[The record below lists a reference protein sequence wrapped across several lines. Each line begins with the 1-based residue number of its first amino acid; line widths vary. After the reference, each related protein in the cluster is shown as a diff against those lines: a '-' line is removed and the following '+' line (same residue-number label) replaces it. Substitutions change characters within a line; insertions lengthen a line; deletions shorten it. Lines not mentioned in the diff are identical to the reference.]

1 MRLTKLEIH
10 GFKAFADH
18 TVFEFERGV
27 TAIVGPNGCG
37 KSNVSDA
44 VRWVLGEQRARVMRG
59 AKMEDVIFHGSSA
72 RRAVNMAE
80 VSLHFDNEDGDL
92 PVAFKEVVIT
102 RRLLRTGESDY
113 MLNRAPCRL
122 RDIQDLVRGTGL
134 GADSGVV
141 IESKMIDA
149 LLSDRPDDR
158 RELFEEAA
166 GVGLYRDRRRSA
178 ERRMEETTVDL
189 SRLDD
194 LIAEV
199 QSQVRSLARQRRRA
213 ERHAELMARRF
224 NVELSLA
231 TREMASWHGELAALD
246 GKLVELRE
254 ALPLAENDI
263 RESETGR
270 ETAHGAR
277 SAAEGSRS
285 ELARL
290 AGEQR
295 QKTQQLERELAVAE
309 ERQKNTLM
317 RRQRAE
323 EERKEGEA
331 FGRRLRE
338 DRERAVADKETLTKE
353 LADAGE
359 ALQQR
364 VITENAS
371 RELVQRVRASVE
383 QLERKVREHRD
394 QWRRLEL
401 DREGAGRERNE
412 TEQRQ
417 EALEQERQHLV
428 DVLSNTERELAT
440 AQEQLSATAA
450 NAQDAALALEG
461 ARLAAASART
471 ADAEARSALAR
482 VVQEHANLQGKV
494 NALEGLERERV
505 GLAPSAAKLLKEKDR
520 FGEGA
525 VLGPLTDFVSAD
537 GGAARLVERYLGAT
551 LHAIVVRD
559 AAAADAVR
567 AWHTQTNPGPLLLL
581 PMDVVANLDESNEGG
596 LASTVQT
603 TGPGVRWVRALLG
616 KVRALDD
623 GEAFIDERGAVFL
636 PGTTAG
642 PGPLQRRAEITRL
655 RSDLE
660 AADATRDAASRT
672 AEEARTTMS
681 EAERMQQSAVEASNR
696 AQQEARRADELA
708 REAGRKRERAERE
721 VASSNA
727 LAEKL
732 TMRLSELDAR
742 MQQLAAQAESMQ
754 TQTDEADSA
763 IAATRAE
770 LGEAEKA
777 LEIAREGRS
786 TWQVAQAQA
795 QARLSVAVDRERR
808 LLEEDST
815 AAARLEAL
823 ASELTTLADADT
835 HLADQLSAWQS
846 ELDTEQKSRDD
857 ADARLASAEVALREA
872 AETLTVAERVLDDS
886 RRALSQVGEQLHAAE
901 LRHTDLSGRREAIRQ
916 RLETEWRR
924 TLEDLLSNFEP
935 LELETEVLREE
946 ATGLRASLDE
956 LGPVNPLAI
965 EEHEEEQRRLE
976 FLTGQRN
983 DLVAAKASL
992 QQAMREIDSTAR
1004 ELFLAMFAQVRQ
1016 NFREIFLTLFGGGEC
1031 DLRLENPD
1039 APLDCDIEVHASP
1052 RGKKTQRIHLLSSG
1066 ERALVALSL
1075 LFGIFLT
1082 KPSPFC
1088 LMDEVDAPLDDQ
1100 NIGRFVRLLNQFKG
1114 GTQFIVITHNP
1125 RTTTEAADS
1134 VYGVTMQEPGVS
1146 SIVAVRLRAATA
1158 ITETAPEHVIPD
1170 PDAAEADAADAA
1182 ASREAVAEA
1191 VEADGD
1197 LLDEGAPVSVAVD
1210 ENDADTGS
1218 AEDESAG
1225 T

>member
-1 MRLTKLEIH
+1 
-10 GFKAFADH
+10 F
-18 TVFEFERGV
+18 VFDRGV

-102 RRLLRTGESDY
+102 RRLLRTGESEY
-113 MLNRAPCRL
+113 MLNRSLCRL

-178 ERRMEETTVDL
+178 ERRLEETSVDL

-194 LIAEV
+194 LISEV
-199 QSQVRSLARQRRRA
+199 QSQVRSLSRQRRRA
-213 ERHAELMARRF
+213 ERHSELTARRF

-231 TREMASWHGELAALD
+231 TREMDSWHGELASLQD
-246 GKLVELRE
+246 RLVELRVAVPTSEQTIRDAEVAREE
-254 ALPLAENDI
+254 AN
-263 RESETGR
+263 
-270 ETAHGAR
+270 GAR
-277 SAAEGSRS
+277 SAAEANRG
-285 ELARL
+285 EFARL

-295 QKTQQLERELAVAE
+295 LKTQKLEQELAVAE
-309 ERQKNTLM
+309 ERQRNTLM

-338 DRERAVADKETLTKE
+338 DRERAASDRETLTTE
-353 LADAGE
+353 LQEAGE

-364 VITENAS
+364 VIAENAA
-371 RELVQRVRASVE
+371 REQMQRVRSSVD
-383 QLERKVREHRD
+383 QLERQVREQRD
-394 QWRRLEL
+394 QMRRLEL
-401 DREGAGRERNE
+401 DREGAGREHAE
-412 TEQRQ
+412 TQQRQ
-417 EALEQERQHLV
+417 ETLEHERQQLA
-428 DVLSNTERELAT
+428 DVLSTAERDLVS
-440 AQEQLSATAA
+440 AQEQVAVAQNA
-450 NAQDAALALEG
+450 AQDAQHALEV
-461 ARLAAASART
+461 ARLAASTART
-471 ADAEARSALAR
+471 ADAEARGAYSR
-482 VVQEHANLQGKV
+482 VVEQRTELEGTV

-505 GLAPSAAKLLKEKDR
+505 GLAPSAAKLLKERER

-559 AAAADAVR
+559 AAVAEAVR
-567 AWHTQTNPGPLLLL
+567 RWHTESNPGPLLLL
-581 PMDVVANLDESNEGG
+581 PLDVVASLEDSDTSA
-596 LASTVQT
+596 LASSVQA
-603 TGPGVRWVRALLG
+603 TGPAERWIRALLG
-616 KVRALDD
+616 KVRAIDN
-623 GEAFIDERGAVFL
+623 GEAFIDERGAMFL
-636 PGTTAG
+636 PGNTAG
-642 PGPLQRRAEITRL
+642 QGPLQRRAELTRL
-655 RSDLE
+655 RSDLV
-660 AADATRDAASRT
+660 AADVTRATAAQAAEGARAALTDAET
-672 AEEARTTMS
+672 K
-681 EAERMQQSAVEASNR
+681 QQAAVEISNR
-696 AQQEARRADELA
+696 GHQEARRADELA
-708 REAGRKRERAERE
+708 REFARKRERAERE
-721 VASSNA
+721 LQASTA
-727 LAEKL
+727 LAE
-732 TMRLSELDAR
+732 RLALRIAELETK
-742 MQQLAAQAESMQ
+742 MQQLSGDLEALQVRTE
-754 TQTDEADSA
+754 EAD
-763 IAATRAE
+763 IGVAAARGE
-770 LGEAEKA
+770 LSESEKE
-777 LEIAREGRS
+777 LEVAREARS
-786 TWQVAQAQA
+786 AWQVAQAQA
-795 QARLSVAVDRERR
+795 QARLSVATDRERR

-815 AAARLEAL
+815 AAARLESL
-823 ASELTTLADADT
+823 ASELTSLADADT
-835 HLADQLSAWQS
+835 HLAAQLEAWQV
-846 ELDTEQKSRDD
+846 ELDTERKTRAD
-857 ADARLASAEVALREA
+857 ADARLTTAENNVREVSEA
-872 AETLTVAERVLDDS
+872 LTVAERYLDNA
-886 RRALSQVGEQLHAAE
+886 RRELTALGEQLHGAE

-924 TLEDLLSNFEP
+924 SLEDLLSSFEQLP
-935 LELETEVLREE
+935 LETDVLRAESQ
-946 ATGLRASLDE
+946 GLRESLDE

-983 DLVAAKASL
+983 DLVAAKTSFH
-992 QQAMREIDSTAR
+992 QAMREIDSTAR

-1100 NIGRFVRLLNQFKG
+1100 NIGRFVKLLTQFKS

-1125 RTTTEAADS
+1125 RTTTEAADA

-1146 SIVAVRLRAATA
+1146 SIVAVRLRTPNAVNESPAENGASANAAEDA
-1158 ITETAPEHVIPD
+1158 APE
-1170 PDAAEADAADAA
+1170 
-1182 ASREAVAEA
+1182 
-1191 VEADGD
+1191 
-1197 LLDEGAPVSVAVD
+1197 APVENSGD
-1210 ENDADTGS
+1210 EAAPPT
-1218 AEDESAG
+1218 
-1225 T
+1225 

>member
-18 TVFEFERGV
+18 TEFLFDRGV

-102 RRLLRTGESDY
+102 RRLLRSGESEY
-113 MLNRAPCRL
+113 MLNRSLCRL

-141 IESKMIDA
+141 IESRMIDA

-178 ERRMEETTVDL
+178 ERRLEETSIDL

-194 LIAEV
+194 LISEV
-199 QSQVRSLARQRRRA
+199 QSQVRSLSRQRRRA
-213 ERHAELMARRF
+213 ERHAELTARRF

-231 TREMASWHGELAALD
+231 TREMDSWQGELATLETRL
-246 GKLVELRE
+246 GELRVSVPTSE
-254 ALPLAENDI
+254 QAIRDAEI
-263 RESETGR
+263 AREESNSS
-270 ETAHGAR
+270 R
-277 SAAEGSRS
+277 SAAEASRA
-285 ELARL
+285 EFARL

-295 QKTQQLERELAVAE
+295 FKTQKLEQELAVAE
-309 ERQKNTLM
+309 ERQRNTLI

-338 DRERAVADKETLTKE
+338 DRERAATDRETLSKE
-353 LADAGE
+353 LHEAGE

-364 VITENAS
+364 VIIENAA
-371 RELVQRVRASVE
+371 REQMQRVRTSVD
-383 QLERKVREHRD
+383 QLERQVREYRD
-394 QWRRLEL
+394 GLRRLEL
-401 DREGAGRERNE
+401 DRDSAGREHSE
-412 TEQRQ
+412 TQVRQ
-417 EALEQERQHLV
+417 EALDH
-428 DVLSNTERELAT
+428 EREQLADVLAT
-440 AQEQLSATAA
+440 AERDLAGAQEQVAVAA
-450 NAQDAALALEG
+450 NNVQDAQRALEV
-461 ARLAAASART
+461 ARLAASTART
-471 ADAEARSALAR
+471 ADADARGAYGR
-482 VVQEHANLQGKV
+482 VVEQRAELEGTV

-505 GLAPSAAKLLKEKDR
+505 GLAPSAAKLLKERER

-537 GGAARLVERYLGAT
+537 GAAARLVERYLGAT

-559 AAAADAVR
+559 AAVADAVR
-567 AWHTQTNPGPLLLL
+567 HWHARSNPGPLLLL
-581 PMDVVANLDESNEGG
+581 PLDAITSLEADDAGA
-596 LASTVQT
+596 LASSVQT
-603 TGPGVRWVRALLG
+603 TGPAERWVRALLG

-623 GEAFIDERGAVFL
+623 GEAFVDERGAVFL
-636 PGTTAG
+636 PGRTDG
-642 PGPLQRRAEITRL
+642 QGPLQRRAELTRL
-655 RSDLE
+655 RSDLAQADVTRAAAAQTAE
-660 AADATRDAASRT
+660 AARGALVEGEAKQHAA
-672 AEEARTTMS
+672 
-681 EAERMQQSAVEASNR
+681 VDVSNR

-708 REAGRKRERAERE
+708 REFARKRERAERE
-721 VASSNA
+721 LQQSTL
-727 LAEKL
+727 LAE
-732 TMRLSELDAR
+732 RLALRIADLETR
-742 MQQLAAQAESMQ
+742 MQQLGTEIEVLQ
-754 TQTDEADSA
+754 TRTEEASV
-763 IAATRAE
+763 AATMERTQLSE
-770 LGEAEKA
+770 SEKA
-777 LEIAREGRS
+777 LEVAREGRS
-786 TWQVAQAQA
+786 SWQVTQAQA
-795 QARLSVAVDRERR
+795 QARLSVATDRERR

-823 ASELTTLADADT
+823 ATELTSLADADT
-835 HLADQLSAWQS
+835 HLATQLEAWS
-846 ELDTEQKSRDD
+846 IELDTEQKTRAD
-857 ADARLASAEVALREA
+857 ADARLVTAEDNVREMSEALS
-872 AETLTVAERVLDDS
+872 VAERYLDTA
-886 RRALSQVGEQLHAAE
+886 RRELGALGEQLHSAE

-924 TLEDLLSNFEP
+924 SLDDLLANFLP
-935 LELETEVLREE
+935 LQLETDVLRSE
-946 ATGLRASLDE
+946 AQTLRDSLDE

-992 QQAMREIDSTAR
+992 HQAMREIDSTAR

-1100 NIGRFVRLLNQFKG
+1100 NIGRFVRLLTQFKSQ
-1114 GTQFIVITHNP
+1114 TQFIVITHNP
-1125 RTTTEAADS
+1125 RTTTEAADA

-1146 SIVAVRLRAATA
+1146 SIVAVRLRTPNAVSENVAQSG
-1158 ITETAPEHVIPD
+1158 
-1170 PDAAEADAADAA
+1170 AADDL
-1182 ASREAVAEA
+1182 
-1191 VEADGD
+1191 AD
-1197 LLDEGAPVSVAVD
+1197 S
-1210 ENDADTGS
+1210 DAR
-1218 AEDESAG
+1218 A
-1225 T
+1225 